1 MKKKLFKFLI
11 AASVITIFASFASL
25 AASITIVE
33 NSEKI
38 NTETGEVSINFTPSE
53 DMKDTDKITALVYK
67 GGTNTE
73 PVDTNVVY
81 IDQNTKSSYN
91 GTLSFKM
98 KEDVESG
105 TACTLRMGGTGVE
118 TAAVYDFTYENPT
131 ISVSKTAGK
140 DNGIA
145 ELSAGVQNGDNLT
158 VQQDTEVSLNVTPK
172 IGYYISSVTK
182 NGEAILASFDAY
194 AGGTYTFTAKANTE
208 FEVTFEEITDVTD
221 ALTLPEVFKGEDTR
235 PTSGST
241 PVTVAI
247 AFGQIVT
254 AKTPVEWGI
263 YLTYQ
268 NGIPVTTKST
278 KVGPYFK
285 ADSKSTQDNQF
296 GVMFSGLKVGKYY
309 AQTYVKYGENN
320 ILLNEYSIKANI
332 CEKIFKNTLDFCIK
346 GCIIN
351 PTV

>member
-33 NSEKI
+33 NSEEI
-38 NTETGEVSINFTPSE
+38 NAETGEVSINFTTSE
-53 DMKDTDKITALVYK
+53 DMKDTDKITALVYTPDS
-67 GGTNTE
+67 TNPE

-158 VQQDTEVSLNVTPK
+158 VQQDTEVSLNVP
-172 IGYYISSVTK
+172 
-182 NGEAILASFDAY
+182 
-194 AGGTYTFTAKANTE
+194 
-208 FEVTFEEITDVTD
+208 
-221 ALTLPEVFKGEDTR
+221 
-235 PTSGST
+235 
-241 PVTVAI
+241 
-247 AFGQIVT
+247 
-254 AKTPVEWGI
+254 
-263 YLTYQ
+263 
-268 NGIPVTTKST
+268 
-278 KVGPYFK
+278 
-285 ADSKSTQDNQF
+285 
-296 GVMFSGLKVGKYY
+296 LK
-309 AQTYVKYGENN
+309 
-320 ILLNEYSIKANI
+320 
-332 CEKIFKNTLDFCIK
+332 
-346 GCIIN
+346 
-351 PTV
+351 